1 MLVNRT
7 LDYAL
12 RSLTYMGNSSVPTLS
27 MKEIS
32 EEEHIPLN
40 YLAKVMRKLVNQ
52 GIVGSRVG
60 PSGGYTLSRPPEDI
74 KLRDI
79 YEAIEGE
86 IDSTADCIDDDAV
99 CYFFESCP
107 QIPVWD
113 KLRLYMIKVLE
124 GTTLDEMMRNGS
136 GNLGEIRFK

>member
-1 MLVNRT
+1 MLVSRT

-12 RSLTYMGNSSVPTLS
+12 RSLAYMGNSSVPTLS
-27 MKEIS
+27 MKEIA
-32 EEEHIPLN
+32 EEEHIPLD

-60 PSGGYTLSRPPEDI
+60 PSGGYTLNRPPEEI

-86 IDSTADCIDDDAV
+86 IDAADCVDDEV
-99 CYFFESCP
+99 MCFFFESCT

-113 KLRLYMIKVLE
+113 KLKFSMIKVLE
-124 GTTLDEMMRNGS
+124 GTTLDEMMRNSS
-136 GNLGEIRFK
+136 GNLG

>member
-1 MLVNRT
+1 MLVSRT

-12 RSLTYMGNSSVPTLS
+12 RSLAYMGNSSMLTLS

-60 PSGGYTLSRPPEDI
+60 PSGGYTLNRPPEEI

-79 YEAIEGE
+79 YEAIEGV
-86 IDSTADCIDDDAV
+86 IDAV
-99 CYFFESCP
+99 DCVDDEVMCFFFESCT

-113 KLRLYMIKVLE
+113 KLKFSMIKVLE

-136 GNLGEIRFK
+136 GNIR